1 MSLVNSKK
9 MISVVVPVYSEQ
21 ECLMELYERTS
32 ETMKQLS
39 NYSYEIVFF
48 DDGSTDRSREIIESL
63 CEKDK
68 HCKAIFF
75 SRNYGYNNAI
85 FYAVEQAKGD
95 CAVLLHA
102 DLQNPPEVIPDF
114 IRDWEAGHDVVFGVK
129 NKSRENKLMFFLR
142 TLAYWLLNLVFG
154 MKLIPHATDFELIDS
169 SIIKSLQGLNYYEPF
184 LRAILL
190 ERTNNK
196 ALVYYTQD
204 KRAAGKS
211 SFTFSKYYDLTL
223 SWITFS
229 SKVLPRRF
237 LCVGLVMFFVGILEL
252 FIGFLPKVS
261 GMDYTAFSTYLI
273 FRIGFIIFGVMIC
286 FVSVISEFIISNQHN
301 RNNSFKIIENKRIN
315 Y

>member
-1 MSLVNSKK
+1 MSKEDLN
-9 MISVVVPVYSEQ
+9 
-21 ECLMELYERTS
+21 
-32 ETMKQLS
+32 
-39 NYSYEIVFF
+39 NYI
-48 DDGSTDRSREIIESL
+48 G
-63 CEKDK
+63 K
-68 HCKAIFF
+68 
-75 SRNYGYNNAI
+75 
-85 FYAVEQAKGD
+85 
-95 CAVLLHA
+95 
-102 DLQNPPEVIPDF
+102 
-114 IRDWEAGHDVVFGVK
+114 
-129 NKSRENKLMFFLR
+129 
-142 TLAYWLLNLVFG
+142 
-154 MKLIPHATDFELIDS
+154 
-169 SIIKSLQGLNYYEPF
+169 
-184 LRAILL
+184 
-190 ERTNNK
+190 K

-286 FVSVISEFIISNQHN
+286 FVSVISEFIISNHHN